1 MKLPIG
7 LKVEWEVC
15 KVYKVKKTCN
25 QFDVFQMIEGNDIY
39 NSNFLYQ
46 LDNLLP
52 ENTFSTPYYKGR
64 LDLAANEIYPVERYT
79 YEGVLAIYNRL
90 NMDYSMDIKDIKYP
104 SSNDVRDAIL
114 D

>member
-1 MKLPIG
+1 
-7 LKVEWEVC
+7 
-15 KVYKVKKTCN
+15 
-25 QFDVFQMIEGNDIY
+25 MIEGNDIY

-46 LDNLLP
+46 LDNLTP

-64 LDLAANEIYPVERYT
+64 LDLAAQEIYPVEGHT

-90 NMDYSMDIKDIKYP
+90 NMDYSMDIKDIQYP
-104 SSNDVRDAIL
+104 NTNDIRDAIL